1 MSQAGFMLGDAK
13 GGVVDLPRDWRDDVF
28 LLGFSKGLADLKTD
42 RDLLSYL
49 GVELRGLFQY
59 VSSVELFILQPLS
72 SELTPVGNGRAG
84 SASLKLLTGLA
95 RGGMGGA
102 PGRITDGARLYRSEA
117 MPGHTSTMSVP
128 VVLDQSAMALIVV
141 QRTASAPD
149 FTSSDLQSLTAV
161 GDRVAS
167 VLPRINIM
175 ALTAAAGWLQNDMAS
190 AREIQRML
198 LPTLGSNFGTVRV
211 VSEYSPAYAVGGDFY
226 DLLDLQDGRLLGMI
240 GDVSGKGVA
249 AALMMSR
256 VSSEL
261 RQLASQ
267 KVSPA
272 DMLTRV
278 NASLQERTRDDRFV
292 TVVCVSL
299 DAKAR
304 RCVVANAGHVV
315 PMLRRANG
323 SVIRLSYPS
332 GPPLGMVPR
341 HIYSQQEFAL
351 QPRDIIILVTD
362 GVFETI
368 DGQREP
374 CSTMGTCRLTDL
386 IAHAPHDI
394 GEIRRHILDAVGTAA
409 GGPPDDV
416 ALLGMELTE

>member
-1 MSQAGFMLGDAK
+1 
-13 GGVVDLPRDWRDDVF
+13 
-28 LLGFSKGLADLKTD
+28 
-42 RDLLSYL
+42 
-49 GVELRGLFQY
+49 
-59 VSSVELFILQPLS
+59 
-72 SELTPVGNGRAG
+72 
-84 SASLKLLTGLA
+84 
-95 RGGMGGA
+95 
-102 PGRITDGARLYRSEA
+102 
-117 MPGHTSTMSVP
+117 
-128 VVLDQSAMALIVV
+128 
-141 QRTASAPD
+141 
-149 FTSSDLQSLTAV
+149 
-161 GDRVAS
+161 
-167 VLPRINIM
+167 
-175 ALTAAAGWLQNDMAS
+175 
-190 AREIQRML
+190 
-198 LPTLGSNFGTVRV
+198 
-211 VSEYSPAYAVGGDFY
+211 
-226 DLLDLQDGRLLGMI
+226 MI

-261 RQLASQ
+261 RQLASL
-267 KVSPA
+267 KVPPA
-272 DMLTRV
+272 EMLTRV

-292 TVVCVSL
+292 TVVCVGL

-304 RCVVANAGHVV
+304 KCVVANAGHVV

-341 HIYSQQEFAL
+341 HIYSQQEFTL

-386 IAHAPHDI
+386 IAHAPHDL
-394 GEIRRHILDAVGTAA
+394 GEIRRHILAAVGTAA
-409 GGPPDDV
+409 GGLPDDV

>member
-1 MSQAGFMLGDAK
+1 MSQAGVMLGDAS
-13 GGVVDLPRDWRDDVF
+13 GGVVELPRDWRDDVF
-28 LLGFSKGLADLKTD
+28 LLGFSKGLTDLKSD
-42 RDLLSYL
+42 HELLAYL
-49 GVELRGLFQY
+49 GAELRGLFQH
-59 VSSVELFILQPLS
+59 VATVELFVLQPLS
-72 SELTPVGNGRAG
+72 GELTPVGNSRSGT
-84 SASLKLLTGLA
+84 ASLKLLAGLA
-95 RGGMGGA
+95 RSGLGGS
-102 PGRITDGARLYRSEA
+102 PGRLIDGPRLFRSETTPTRA
-117 MPGHTSTMSVP
+117 STLSVP
-128 VVLDQSAMALIVV
+128 VVLDGSAMALIVV
-141 QRTASAPD
+141 QRAVTAPD
-149 FTSSDLQSLTAV
+149 FTRSDLQLLGAV
-161 GDRVAS
+161 GERVVS
-167 VLPRINIM
+167 VLPRINM
-175 ALTAAAGWLQNDMAS
+175 NALTAAAGWLQNDMAS
-190 AREIQRML
+190 AREIQRTL
-198 LPTLGSNFGTVRV
+198 LPTLASNFGTVRV

-341 HIYSQQEFAL
+341 HVYSQQEFAL
-351 QPRDIIILVTD
+351 QPRDILILVTD

-386 IAHAPHDI
+386 IANAPHDI
-394 GEIRRHILDAVGTAA
+394 GEIRRNILDAVGSAV

>member
-1 MSQAGFMLGDAK
+1 MSQAGFMLGNAK
-13 GGVVDLPRDWRDDVF
+13 GGVVELPRDWRDDVF
-28 LLGFSKGLADLKTD
+28 LLGFSKGLPALKSD
-42 RDLLSYL
+42 QDLLSYL
-49 GVELRGLFQY
+49 GSELRGLFQN
-59 VSSVELFILQPLS
+59 VSAVELFVLQPLS
-72 SELTPVGNGRAG
+72 GELTPVGNNRSGI
-84 SASLKLLTGLA
+84 ASLKVLTALA
-95 RGGMGGA
+95 RAGTGGA
-102 PGRITDGARLYRSEA
+102 PGRITDGPRVFRGEVMPTRS
-117 MPGHTSTMSVP
+117 STMSVP
-128 VVLDQSAMALIVV
+128 VVLDGSTMALIVV
-141 QRTASAPD
+141 RRTTIAQD
-149 FTSSDLQSLTAV
+149 FTWSDLQLLGAV
-161 GDRVAS
+161 GERVAS
-167 VLPRINIM
+167 VLPRININ

-190 AREIQRML
+190 AREIQRTL

-211 VSEYSPAYAVGGDFY
+211 VAEYSPAYAVGGDFY

-261 RQLASQ
+261 RQLASL

-332 GPPLGMVPR
+332 GPPLGMVP
-341 HIYSQQEFAL
+341 HHVYSQQEFAL

-368 DGQREP
+368 DGQREA

-386 IAHAPHDI
+386 ISHAPHDI
-394 GEIRRHILDAVGTAA
+394 GEIRRNILDAVGGTMGA
-409 GGPPDDV
+409 PPDDV

>member
-1 MSQAGFMLGDAK
+1 MSQAGLMLGEAS
-13 GGVVDLPRDWRDDVF
+13 GGVVEIPRDWRDDVF
-28 LLGFSKGLADLKTD
+28 LLGFSKGLGNLKSD
-42 RDLLSYL
+42 QELLSYL

-59 VSSVELFILQPLS
+59 VSAVELFVLQPLS
-72 SELTPVGNGRAG
+72 GDLMPVGNARAG
-84 SASLKLLTGLA
+84 AATLKVLTGLA
-95 RGGMGGA
+95 RAGMGGS
-102 PGRITDGARLYRSEA
+102 PGRLVDGPRLFRGEA
-117 MPGHTSTMSVP
+117 TPNHASTMSIP
-128 VVLDQSAMALIVV
+128 VVVDRSAMALIVL
-141 QRTASAPD
+141 QRTVTAPD
-149 FTSSDLQSLTAV
+149 FTRSDLQSLAAV
-161 GDRVAS
+161 GERVSS
-167 VLPRINIM
+167 VLPRININ
-175 ALTAAAGWLQNDMAS
+175 ALTAAAGWLQSDMAS
-190 AREIQRML
+190 AREIQRTL
-198 LPTLGSNFGTVRV
+198 LPTLGSSFGSVRV

-261 RQLASQ
+261 RQLGMQ

-315 PMLRRANG
+315 PMIRRANG

-351 QPRDIIILVTD
+351 QPRDIIIMVTD

-394 GEIRRHILDAVGTAA
+394 GEIRRHILDAVGTAV